1 MAEQN
6 QQRPPIFLFT
16 DGASS
21 GNPGP
26 GGYGVVL
33 KCAGREMEMS
43 GGFSLT
49 TNNRME
55 LLAVIKG
62 LEAIRWQ
69 NAEVHVYSDSSYV
82 VNAVNKGWLENWQRK
97 GYAKVKNPDL
107 WMRFARL
114 YKLHRASESYYLVFG
129 RKCLDY
135 SRTVFRA
142 SAGSS
147 YYLSKKREGLF
158 ARAEVADKQRG
169 IGKNNADESYLRKI
183 MPLGNHLSAQKN
195 ICLRGSEIL

>member
-1 MAEQN
+1 MAEVN

-55 LLAVIKG
+55 LLAVRKG
-62 LEAIRWQ
+62 REAIRWQ

-82 VNAVNKGWLENWQRK
+82 VNAVNKGWLEGWQRR

-107 WMRFARL
+107 WMRFANL
-114 YKLHRASESYYLVFG
+114 YRMHRVSFHWIRGHAGHPENERCDALAVAAGAGAVAQG
-129 RKCLDY
+129 RQLPPDPGYKPEENTL
-135 SRTVFRA
+135 
-142 SAGSS
+142 
-147 YYLSKKREGLF
+147 
-158 ARAEVADKQRG
+158 
-169 IGKNNADESYLRKI
+169 I
-183 MPLGNHLSAQKN
+183 
-195 ICLRGSEIL
+195 

>member
-1 MAEQN
+1 MAETFR
-6 QQRPPIFLFT
+6 QRPPIFLYT

-33 KCAGREMEMS
+33 KCAGRELELS

-62 LEAIRWQ
+62 LESIRWQ

-82 VNAVNKGWLENWQRK
+82 VNAINKGWLENWKRR
-97 GYAKVKNPDL
+97 GFAKVKNPDL
-107 WMRFARL
+107 WMRFSRL
-114 YKLHRASESYYLVFG
+114 YEMHRVSFHWIKG
-129 RKCLDY
+129 H
-135 SRTVFRA
+135 
-142 SAGSS
+142 AGHPENERCDALAVAAGAGAVAAGKA
-147 YYLSKKREGLF
+147 LSPDPGY
-158 ARAEVADKQRG
+158 VP
-169 IGKNNADESYLRKI
+169 DEPS
-183 MPLGNHLSAQKN
+183 
-195 ICLRGSEIL
+195 IL

>member
-1 MAEQN
+1 MEQ
-6 QQRPPIFLFT
+6 QQAGRPPIYLYT

-62 LEAIRWQ
+62 LEAIRWS
-69 NAEVHVYSDSSYV
+69 NAEVHVVSDSSYV
-82 VNAVNKGWLENWQRK
+82 VNAINKGWLENWQRK
-97 GYAKVKNPDL
+97 GFAKVKNPDL
-107 WMRFARL
+107 WLRL
-114 YKLHRASESYYLVFG
+114 VPL
-129 RKCLDY
+129 
-135 SRTVFRA
+135 
-142 SAGSS
+142 
-147 YYLSKKREGLF
+147 
-158 ARAEVADKQRG
+158 
-169 IGKNNADESYLRKI
+169 LRKHRVVFHWI
-183 MPLGNHLSAQKN
+183 KGHAGHPENERCDTLAVTAGAGAVAAGQQLPPDTGYTPEESLSM
-195 ICLRGSEIL
+195 SS

>member
-1 MAEQN
+1 MNNMAETA

-43 GGFSLT
+43 GGYSLT

-62 LEAIRWQ
+62 LEAIKWH

-82 VNAVNKGWLENWQRK
+82 VNAINKGWLEGWQRK

-107 WMRFARL
+107 WMRFANL
-114 YKLHRASESYYLVFG
+114 YRMHRVSFHWIKGHAGHPENERCDALAVAAGAGAMAAG
-129 RKCLDY
+129 RQLPPDPGYKPEENTL
-135 SRTVFRA
+135 
-142 SAGSS
+142 
-147 YYLSKKREGLF
+147 
-158 ARAEVADKQRG
+158 
-169 IGKNNADESYLRKI
+169 I
-183 MPLGNHLSAQKN
+183 
-195 ICLRGSEIL
+195 

>member
-1 MAEQN
+1 MALVPKES
-6 QQRPPIFLFT
+6 QRLPIYLYT
-16 DGASS
+16 DGAAS

-33 KCAGREMEMS
+33 KCAGVEKELS

-62 LEAIRWQ
+62 LEAIRWI

-82 VNAVNKGWLENWQRK
+82 VKAINEGWLENWKRK

-107 WMRFARL
+107 WMRLAALLQCHRVTFHWIKGHAGHPENERCDRL
-114 YKLHRASESYYLVFG
+114 AVAAGAGAVAAGAQLPPDPGYQSEEPTLV
-129 RKCLDY
+129 
-135 SRTVFRA
+135 
-142 SAGSS
+142 
-147 YYLSKKREGLF
+147 
-158 ARAEVADKQRG
+158 
-169 IGKNNADESYLRKI
+169 
-183 MPLGNHLSAQKN
+183 
-195 ICLRGSEIL
+195 

>member
-1 MAEQN
+1 MAEVN

-43 GGFSLT
+43 GGYSLT

-82 VNAVNKGWLENWQRK
+82 VNAINKGWLEGWQRR

-107 WMRFARL
+107 WMRFATL
-114 YKLHRASESYYLVFG
+114 YRMHRVSFHW
-129 RKCLDY
+129 
-135 SRTVFRA
+135 
-142 SAGSS
+142 
-147 YYLSKKREGLF
+147 
-158 ARAEVADKQRG
+158 
-169 IGKNNADESYLRKI
+169 I
-183 MPLGNHLSAQKN
+183 
-195 ICLRGSEIL
+195 

>member
-1 MAEQN
+1 MAEN
-6 QQRPPIFLFT
+6 NRMRPPIFLYT

-33 KCAGREMEMS
+33 RCAGREMEMS
-43 GGFSLT
+43 EGFCLT

-62 LEAIRWQ
+62 LEGINWH

-82 VNAVNKGWLENWQRK
+82 VNAVNKGWLANWVRK

-107 WMRFARL
+107 WMRFEPLLRR
-114 YKLHRASESYYLVFG
+114 HRVTFHWIKGHAGHPENERCDALAVAAG
-129 RKCLDY
+129 AGA
-135 SRTVFRA
+135 V
-142 SAGSS
+142 SAGRILPPDVG
-147 YYLSKKREGLF
+147 YE
-158 ARAEVADKQRG
+158 AE
-169 IGKNNADESYLRKI
+169 I
-183 MPLGNHLSAQKN
+183 
-195 ICLRGSEIL
+195 